1 MILNYSTELKLVY
14 DTLEIELMLCCNHI
28 NTEHRLSVI
37 KYFFHS
43 PVIMMFLRE
52 NQGMILQPDLAGKVM
67 FSAGRSEWALWTLSS
82 CVAAA
87 LI

>member
-67 FSAGRSEWALWTLSS
+67 IT
-82 CVAAA
+82 AA
-87 LI
+87 LRVGSVDFQFLCFCRTED